1 MEDFTEKAFD
11 RGLSIVDKAILGVT
25 PDGIVTMTEELV
37 EVAFDLDWSGKEKF
51 DWVLEQVKPMMS
63 WFIRE
68 FGKMLVQLVYE
79 IVKESRS
86 K

>member
-1 MEDFTEKAFD
+1 MDDFTEKALD
-11 RGLSIVDKAILGVT
+11 RGLSIVDKALLGVT
-25 PDGIVTMTEELV
+25 PDWIVTYTEELV
-37 EVAFDLDWSGKEKF
+37 EAAFDKEMTGSEKF
-51 DWVLEQVKPMMS
+51 DWVLEQVKPLLS